1 MYENYKILKTE
12 REVDKLIK
20 NCKKTG
26 YCSFDFE
33 TSGHEYHSPLGYPTI
48 MGISFQPGSAFIIPL
63 GHFDSVFKNEYQYI
77 FKKISKELLENPK
90 IVKVAWNAKFEYQWV
105 KRLGGEIHGRFFD
118 GMLAKYLLNEERPN
132 DLKSMVMRYI
142 PEYGGYESYEGSNL
156 PWDQKPLKGLSQYC
170 AMDCDLT
177 LRLMIFFEN
186 QLIKND
192 FYKLF
197 RNLLMMGTRV
207 LAESE
212 YMGFDIDTDK
222 LAELDAK
229 YLKLI
234 EESDKTL
241 RNHRK
246 IKKFEKYLI
255 EQRVNKLISKIE
267 MEISDIEE
275 ELLDITDPVVIRRKE
290 KSIQTRYDKIDRLN
304 AHEFTTASE
313 RKVLEPVNFSSP
325 QQMGELFFTSKKGF
339 RFDIIKYTTD
349 KAKNETENPSTDE
362 SVLLEL
368 SKLDKSGFCKELLNY
383 RGLSKLYGA
392 FIKGIQ
398 ERLGQDG
405 KIHARYNLHQTV
417 TGRLSSNDP
426 NMQQIPRTTTN
437 ADIKTMFIPP
447 KGYLLLQL
455 DYSQAELR
463 VMAAA
468 AGETTMIKWFKEGK
482 DIHIMSALK
491 KYHLENDYDRV
502 KKILDDEDDNDPEFK
517 IWKVRRKQAKC
528 YTGDTEILTEK
539 GWQRLDSYDGISKVA
554 QYDFQSEEISFTDHE
569 GYGTVNSKINY
580 KYIDRNIDMDVTDEH
595 KTLFITRAGKKIKAD
610 FRDLVGKSGYMPS
623 AGYIIND
630 SQEDEYFIRFLSMYI
645 ADGNIQNK
653 GNKIRFGFSKERKIT
668 RCKEILKKLN
678 IIYNERIDK
687 MGNTKIYLPKKHNR
701 WLYEKVILYS
711 GFDKTLKWENIIKL
725 DGKIYLQEAKNWDSY
740 VDNNFQNERVTF
752 STRNEINADIMQAW
766 GSINGIRVVKYT
778 KEKTF
783 ILSYRPEGNTLS
795 KVNLSNA
802 EKYEVPE
809 GKTMWS
815 VTVPKRNLV
824 TRKNGKVVLS
834 GNTINFGIIYGQGA
848 NKLAESLECSVEEA
862 KQFLKEFDKTFPK
875 VASFVKKQHKL
886 AQENAYVKSVFG
898 RKRRLPNVDS
908 DEKWKV
914 AEALRFAV
922 NAPIQGA
929 ASDYALFSSILIWER
944 SFYKRG
950 IKTKKITK
958 DMYNIY
964 LKEGLIPIDLP
975 QVYTV
980 HDSLGFFVRPEH
992 IHEVVPILKAI
1003 CANPETKEW
1012 FGFQID
1018 DVTMKVDF
1026 EVSHENWGELKT
1038 YRPEIDYTQ
1047 YF

>member
-1 MYENYKILKTE
+1 MYDNYKIITTE
-12 REVDKLIK
+12 KELDKVIK
-20 NCKKTG
+20 YCKKTG

-48 MGISFQPGSAFIIPL
+48 MGISFQPGSGFSIPL
-63 GHFDSVFKNEYQYI
+63 GHFDSVFKDKYQDI

-90 IVKVAWNAKFEYQWV
+90 VIKVAWNAKFEYQWV

-142 PEYGGYESYEGSNL
+142 PEYGGYETYEGSKL
-156 PWDQKPLKGLSQYC
+156 PWDQKPLEGLSQYC
-170 AMDCDLT
+170 AMDCDMT

-212 YMGFDIDTDK
+212 YMGFNIDKDK
-222 LAELDAK
+222 LAELDVK
-229 YLKLI
+229 YIKLL
-234 EESDKTL
+234 EESDKNL

-246 IKKFEKYLI
+246 IKKFEKYLV
-255 EQRVNKLISKIE
+255 EQRVEKLISKIE
-267 MEISDIEE
+267 IEISEIEE
-275 ELLDITDPVVIRRKE
+275 ELLDITDPIVIRRKE

-349 KAKNETENPSTDE
+349 KAKNETDNPSTDE

-517 IWKVRRKQAKC
+517 VWKVRRKQAK
-528 YTGDTEILTEK
+528 
-539 GWQRLDSYDGISKVA
+539 
-554 QYDFQSEEISFTDHE
+554 
-569 GYGTVNSKINY
+569 
-580 KYIDRNIDMDVTDEH
+580 
-595 KTLFITRAGKKIKAD
+595 
-610 FRDLVGKSGYMPS
+610 
-623 AGYIIND
+623 
-630 SQEDEYFIRFLSMYI
+630 
-645 ADGNIQNK
+645 
-653 GNKIRFGFSKERKIT
+653 
-668 RCKEILKKLN
+668 
-678 IIYNERIDK
+678 
-687 MGNTKIYLPKKHNR
+687 
-701 WLYEKVILYS
+701 
-711 GFDKTLKWENIIKL
+711 
-725 DGKIYLQEAKNWDSY
+725 
-740 VDNNFQNERVTF
+740 
-752 STRNEINADIMQAW
+752 
-766 GSINGIRVVKYT
+766 
-778 KEKTF
+778 
-783 ILSYRPEGNTLS
+783 
-795 KVNLSNA
+795 
-802 EKYEVPE
+802 
-809 GKTMWS
+809 
-815 VTVPKRNLV
+815 
-824 TRKNGKVVLS
+824 
-834 GNTINFGIIYGQGA
+834 TINFGIIYGQGA
-848 NKLAESLECSVEEA
+848 NKLAESLECSVDEA

-929 ASDYALFSSILIWER
+929 ASDYALFSSILIWEK
-944 SFYKRG
+944 SFYKKG
-950 IKTKKITK
+950 IKTEKISK
-958 DMYNIY
+958 DMYNVY
-964 LKEGLIPIDLP
+964 LEQGLIPIDLP

-980 HDSLGFFVRPEH
+980 HDSLGFFVRPHH

-1003 CANPETKEW
+1003 CANPETNEW